1 MAGRGR
7 PRSFDRQQA
16 LQSAVDVFLERGYDG
31 ATLEDLT
38 SAMGGIAPPS
48 FYAAFESKE
57 DLFRE
62 VVELY
67 ATTAGSAGRKAL
79 DGPKVREAIEGMLRE
94 STDVFYS
101 PDGPGGCLVLLGAI
115 NCTRANKNTH
125 EFLYA
130 IRQQPAALIRKRL
143 ERAIAEGE
151 LPDHVD
157 VAAVTSFYTTI
168 LNGLSLRARDRVPRQ
183 ELDDAI
189 DGAMAAWK
197 PLTTPAKSASSAK
210 PAKFTKSTKSATSA
224 TSAKRRAGR
233 RR

>member
-7 PRSFDRQQA
+7 PRSFDRQEA
-16 LQSAVDVFLERGYDG
+16 LQSAVDVFLARGYDG
-31 ATLEDLT
+31 ATLDDLT
-38 SAMGGIAPPS
+38 AAMGGIAPPS

-57 DLFRE
+57 NLFRE

-94 STDVFYS
+94 STNVFYS

-115 NCTRANKNTH
+115 NCTRANQDTH

-130 IRQQPAALIRKRL
+130 IRQQPPALIRKRL
-143 ERAIAEGE
+143 QRAVAEGE
-151 LPDHVD
+151 LPEKVD
-157 VAAVTSFYTTI
+157 LDAVTSFYTTV
-168 LNGLSLRARDRVPRQ
+168 LNGLSLRARDRVPRE
-183 ELDDAI
+183 ELDAAI

-197 PLTTPAKSASSAK
+197 SLTSPKAASKPSAK
-210 PAKFTKSTKSATSA
+210 PARH
-224 TSAKRRAGR
+224 KRSRSR
-233 RR
+233 R